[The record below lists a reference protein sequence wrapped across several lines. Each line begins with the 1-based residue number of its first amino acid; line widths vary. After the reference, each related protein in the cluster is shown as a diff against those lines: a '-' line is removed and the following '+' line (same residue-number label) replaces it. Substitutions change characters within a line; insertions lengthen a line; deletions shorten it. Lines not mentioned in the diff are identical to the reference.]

1 MPAMQKKREV
11 SCNCGGSR
19 RIYQIRNEQQVHV
32 HVHVYVQLGVK
43 VRVRVRVRVRVTF
56 SSRQW
61 PSTTY
66 KRERGSQGVGNEQKF
81 VRIGR

>member
-1 MPAMQKKREV
+1 MPAMQNKREV
-11 SCNCGGSR
+11 SCNLEGSEG
-19 RIYQIRNEQQVHV
+19 IYQLRNEQQVQV
-32 HVHVYVQLGVK
+32 HVHVQLRVK
-43 VRVRVRVRVRVTF
+43 VRVMFNRRL
-56 SSRQW
+56 W